1 MVGLQLRWLML
12 RRDSRCGLACIDKRW
27 WRRWRRL
34 FVHDYIT
41 SFGCGVGGGSAKGS
55 DEAVSVRHFFA
66 ADADGFIEKNSNR
79 EKNKDNDR

>member
-1 MVGLQLRWLML
+1 M
-12 RRDSRCGLACIDKRW
+12 I
-27 WRRWRRL
+27 
-34 FVHDYIT
+34 IT
-41 SFGCGVGGGSAKGS
+41 SFGCGVGGGVAKGF